1 MEGYRK
7 ASRPHFP
14 ECDGCKL
21 MHGCLYGQGMTWC
34 LDPERCAGS
43 VLACDAKWWDCWY
56 LSASARYKL
65 KLLLCPV
72 YTQFHSAAVRDD
84 ADAYRQAIIAAT
96 SKMLT
101 EHMLPAAELMH
112 RTDLAAV
119 ILDELE
125 RRGEY
130 QKPQEAMRL

>member
-21 MHGCLYGQGMTWC
+21 MHGCLYGKGRTKC
-34 LDPERCAGS
+34 LDPERCPGS
-43 VLACDAKWWDCWY
+43 VLACDTKWDCWY
-56 LSASARYKL
+56 LSPSAPYKL

-72 YTQFHSAAVRDD
+72 YKQFHAAAIKDD

-112 RTDLAAV
+112 RTDLAAI

-130 QKPQEAMRL
+130 DKPKEAMRL

>member
-7 ASRPHFP
+7 ASRPHFQ

-21 MHGCLYGQGMTWC
+21 MHGCLYGQGRTQC
-34 LDPERCAGS
+34 LDPERCPGS
-43 VLACDAKWWDCWY
+43 VLACDAKWDCWY
-56 LSASARYKL
+56 LSASAPYKL
-65 KLLLCPV
+65 KLLLCPL
-72 YTQFHSAAVRDD
+72 YEQYHAAAVRDD

-96 SKMLT
+96 SRMLT
-101 EHMLPAAELMH
+101 DHMLPTAELMH
-112 RTDLAAV
+112 RTDLAAI
-119 ILDELE
+119 ILYELE

>member
-21 MHGCLYGQGMTWC
+21 MHGCLYGQGRTMC
-34 LDPERCAGS
+34 QDPERCPGN
-43 VLACDAKWWDCWY
+43 VLKCAAKWDCWY
-56 LSASARYKL
+56 VSASAPHTL
-65 KLLLCPV
+65 KLLLCPL
-72 YTQFHSAAVRDD
+72 YKQYHAAAVRDD

-96 SKMLT
+96 GKMLT

-112 RTDLAAV
+112 RTDLSAI

-130 QKPQEAMRL
+130 DKPKEAMRL